1 MTSSPGTHSQIVPVL
16 SRLKFQVIYICL
28 AKDEPPP
35 LQCGSTCQ
43 RRLWNHRDFC
53 GKGLGT
59 SDCTDGQSQSL
70 SGITQGTVSSPP
82 LFSSLGLPCVPA
94 LLPSLINYPSAFRAP
109 LHGGWG
115 TTEGGEPRSNC
126 SCSCPRAQ
134 QPHCCSACTPRTGP
148 LPRGGDHRPKG
159 WLISRLLNQIP
170 FSTKEK

>member
-1 MTSSPGTHSQIVPVL
+1 MASSPGTHSQIVPVL
-16 SRLKFQVIYICL
+16 SRPKFQVIYTCL

-82 LFSSLGLPCVPA
+82 LFSSLGLPCVPT

-115 TTEGGEPRSNC
+115 TTVQLLLQLPKGTAATLLLCLHPQNW
-126 SCSCPRAQ
+126 
-134 QPHCCSACTPRTGP
+134 TPP
-148 LPRGGDHRPKG
+148 LGGDHRPKG
-159 WLISRLLNQIP
+159 WLISCLLNQIP